1 MLKRKR
7 LQKLLFQTHTVL
19 SSGPIIRGV
28 AGRRETRERG
38 LPSPVRRGVRECVPT
53 PESAHTRPQPPAASE
68 PRKAHTSSPVPSAS
82 HDDACTSTLKL
93 LILNW
98 LENDTRHVDTT
109 TDVWW
114 LVRVAVCMRVYF
126 MDHLTPKHLNPRSR
140 EIETRVKHYFT
151 DTHQRVYK

>member
-1 MLKRKR
+1 MVVICAET
-7 LQKLLFQTHTVL
+7 QTAAEAPVSNPYSFE

-126 MDHLTPKHLNPRSR
+126 MYPRSR
-140 EIETRVKHYFT
+140 EIEKK
-151 DTHQRVYK
+151 QG